1 MTDIKNYLTGD
12 PVHDHSEL
20 SLQISNGIIILFPMI
35 ALFCIKMILP
45 RYRTMIAIMLF
56 VAIIEGM
63 FSVANHMYNDH
74 QKDININARVFEW
87 LDVIGVVI
95 LGILSFLLIFD
106 IILKNSDICVR
117 QVKILYRIFYIITVL
132 FMLSAFIY
140 GNINKQN
147 MSKDL
152 TEKQRLNIYNQYHNV
167 WHLGGAM
174 LIMIVIL
181 YTFTFH
187 TAR

>member
-1 MTDIKNYLTGD
+1 MADIKNYITGD

-35 ALFCIKMILP
+35 ALFCLKMILP

-56 VAIIEGM
+56 IAIIEGM
-63 FSVANHMYNDH
+63 FSVANHMYHDH
-74 QKDININARVFEW
+74 DKDIDASVFAW
-87 LDVIGVVI
+87 LDVIGVII

-106 IILKNSDICVR
+106 IILRNSDICVR
-117 QVKILYRIFYIITVL
+117 EVKILYRIFYIITAL
-132 FMLSAFIY
+132 FMISAFIY
-140 GNINKQN
+140 GQINKQN

-152 TEKQRLNIYNQYHNV
+152 TQKEKLNIYNQYHNI